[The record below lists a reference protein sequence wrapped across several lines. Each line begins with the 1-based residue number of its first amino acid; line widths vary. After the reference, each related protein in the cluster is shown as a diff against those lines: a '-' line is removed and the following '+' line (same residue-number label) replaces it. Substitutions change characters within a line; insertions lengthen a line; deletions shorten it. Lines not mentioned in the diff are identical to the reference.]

1 MKTRQVICV
10 ADADFSLPPSP
21 DAHPD
26 PRIEQARA
34 VALAELDAWAE
45 KVLTMAPLFN
55 DNHIKHLDG
64 IPNDVRANYV
74 AYLRLSMAI
83 QQLETVAVLDCVKHP
98 KRNELVNALKV
109 WANRAMKAADPNS
122 SQPFGT
128 E

>member
-21 DAHPD
+21 GAHPD

-34 VALAELDAWAE
+34 VALAELDEWAE
-45 KVLTMAPLFN
+45 RILTMAPLFN
-55 DNHIKHLDG
+55 DNHVRQVDG

-74 AYLRLSMAI
+74 AHIRIGMAI
-83 QQLETVAVLDCVKHP
+83 QQLETVCVLDCVKHP
-98 KRNELVNALKV
+98 KRMELINALKV
-109 WANRAMKAADPNS
+109 WANRAMEAADPNTKG
-122 SQPFGT
+122 PYRT